1 MFISFDPITVLV
13 VSGAF
18 ATGVLVYR
26 RTTPSEGAT
35 ALSRGERL
43 ALALGAAATVIVIG
57 GYLGSGFRGIGH
69 TANAQLAG
77 VAEAVKPGVG
87 R

>member
-1 MFISFDPITVLV
+1 MTTALV

-26 RTTPSEGAT
+26 WTAPSEGAT

-43 ALALGAAATVIVIG
+43 ALALGAAATVIMIG
-57 GYLGSGFRGIGH
+57 GYLGNGFRGIGH
-69 TANAQLAG
+69 TANAQPAG
-77 VAEAVKPGVG
+77 AMEAVKPGVG